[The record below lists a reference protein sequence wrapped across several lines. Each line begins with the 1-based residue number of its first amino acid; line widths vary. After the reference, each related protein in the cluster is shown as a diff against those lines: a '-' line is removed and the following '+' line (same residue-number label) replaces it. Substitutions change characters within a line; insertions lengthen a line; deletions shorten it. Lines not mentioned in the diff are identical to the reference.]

1 MDRTT
6 HLRQRLDDIGR
17 ALAGFDD
24 ALALIGLGSVGQ
36 ELERLDAY
44 SDLDFFVIVRPGAK
58 DRFLEN
64 IDWLEAAAP
73 VVFRH
78 RGTGDGLHVLFAD
91 GIYAESAV
99 FTVAELGRAAY
110 TPGRIIWKQPWV
122 SDDLATPAAQ
132 PQPPRGRTLAKL
144 LGEIQCNLYV
154 GLLRFR
160 RGERQAAAR
169 EVQLYA
175 VDRLLQLA
183 ATMEPEGATAADPF
197 APARRFEQRYPQFAA
212 HLPDFQQGYDRTPE
226 SAAAILDFLSARFEL
241 NAGMV
246 AAVRELL

>member
-6 HLRQRLDDIGR
+6 HLLQRLDDIGLS
-17 ALAGFDD
+17 LANDDD

-58 DRFLEN
+58 DRFLEHT
-64 IDWLEAAAP
+64 DWLEAAAP

-122 SDDLATPAAQ
+122 SDDLATPAAR
-132 PQPPRGRTLAKL
+132 PAPPHGWTVEKL

-154 GLLRFR
+154 GVQRFR

-183 ATMEPEGATAADPF
+183 AYVESEQTTHVDPF
-197 APARRFEQRYPQFAA
+197 ANTRRFEQRFPQMAA
-212 HLPDFQQGYDRTPE
+212 HLLDFQQGYGRTPE

-241 NAGMV
+241 NAAMV
-246 AAVRELL
+246 AAIRELL

>member
-1 MDRTT
+1 MDTAT

-17 ALAGFDD
+17 ALAQYDD
-24 ALALIGLGSVGQ
+24 ALALIGLGSVGR

-64 IDWLEAAAP
+64 TAWLETVAP
-73 VVFRH
+73 VVFRY
-78 RGTGDGLHVLFAD
+78 RGTGDGLHILFAD
-91 GIYAESAV
+91 GIYVESAV

-122 SDDLATPAAQ
+122 SDDLATPAAA
-132 PQPPRGRTLAKL
+132 PPPPSGWTVEKL

-160 RGERQAAAR
+160 RGERLAAAR
-169 EVQLYA
+169 EIQLYA

-183 ATMEPEGATAADPF
+183 AHLEPVGPAAADPF
-197 APARRFEQRYPQFAA
+197 APARRVEQRWPQFAA
-212 HLPDFQQGYDRTPE
+212 HLPAFQQGYAHTPQ
-226 SAAAILDFLSARFEL
+226 SAAAILDFLAAHFPL
-241 NAGMV
+241 NEGMT
-246 AAVRELL
+246 AAIRALL

>member
-6 HLRQRLDDIGR
+6 HLRQRLDDIGLS
-17 ALAGFDD
+17 LAGFDD
-24 ALALIGLGSVGQ
+24 ALALIGLGSVGR
-36 ELERLDAY
+36 ELDRLDAY
-44 SDLDFFVIVRPGAK
+44 SDLDFFVIVRAGAK

-64 IDWLEAAAP
+64 TDWLEAAAP
-73 VVFRH
+73 VVFRY

-110 TPGRIIWKQPWV
+110 APGRIIWKQPWV
-122 SDDLATPAAQ
+122 SDDLAAPAAR
-132 PQPPRGRTLAKL
+132 PRPRGGWTQAKL

-183 ATMEPEGATAADPF
+183 ATMEPEQTTHVDPF
-197 APARRFEQRYPQFAA
+197 ANTRRFEQRFPQMAA
-212 HLPDFQQGYDRTPE
+212 HLGAFQQGYDRTPE
-226 SAAAILDFLSARFEL
+226 SAAAILDFLSARFPL
-241 NAGMV
+241 NEGMT
-246 AAVRELL
+246 AAIRALL